1 MVESISL
8 YSNHEFLRG
17 SGNNSWSNLFSL
29 VPEGSRVL
37 DVGCS
42 TGHFGAAL
50 QELKGCTVVGVDLNE
65 ADILEARKIL
75 SDARVLDISSDG
87 AVESLGMFDVVLF
100 ADVIE
105 HLVDPRGTLR
115 RIRGILTEGGMV
127 GYSIPHMGHLSVRL
141 DLLEGRFPYR
151 ELGLLDRTHLHY
163 YDRAEI
169 HGVFNDAG
177 FVIAQEAPVISEY
190 PAEWVRRRLLG
201 LGLSANE
208 VFFSMLE
215 NTDSRVFQYV
225 GAAVLKGSVPSAPR
239 ALPAYVMPQDEM
251 YEFAQSVL
259 VENEALR
266 TRLEAIRGGL
276 PFVVWR
282 QIRRIFRRT

>member
-1 MVESISL
+1 VSESTSV
-8 YSNHEFLRG
+8 YADHVFLHG

-29 VPEGSRVL
+29 IPDGSRVL

-50 QELKGCTVVGVDLNE
+50 QELKGCTVIGVDLNE

-75 SDARVLDISSDG
+75 FDAQVLDITRDG
-87 AVESLGMFDVVLF
+87 AVESLGMFDVVVF

-105 HLVDPRGTLR
+105 HLVDPRGALR
-115 RIRGILTEGGMV
+115 RIREILNEGGMV
-127 GYSIPHMGHLSVRL
+127 AYSIPHMGHLSVRL

-169 HGVFNDAG
+169 NGVFDDAG
-177 FVIAQEAPVISEY
+177 FVVSREAPVVSRY
-190 PAEWVRRRLLG
+190 PEEWVRRRLAG
-201 LGLSANE
+201 LGLSVND
-208 VFFSMLE
+208 VFFEMLE
-215 NTDSRVFQYV
+215 NTDSHVFQYV
-225 GAAVLKGSVPSAPR
+225 GTAVRKGVAPSSPR
-239 ALPAYVMPQDEM
+239 EPAGYVMPPDEI
-251 YEFAQSVL
+251 YEFAQSIL

-266 TRLEAIRGGL
+266 TRLEEFRSGL
-276 PFVVWR
+276 PFVAYR
-282 QIRRIFRRT
+282 QLRHILRRK